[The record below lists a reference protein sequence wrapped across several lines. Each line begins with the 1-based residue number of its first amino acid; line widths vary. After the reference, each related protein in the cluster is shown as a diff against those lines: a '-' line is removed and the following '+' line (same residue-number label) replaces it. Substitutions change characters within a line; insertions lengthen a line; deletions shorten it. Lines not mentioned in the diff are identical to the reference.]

1 MGYTRE
7 DIIRLVEEED
17 VEFIRL
23 QFTDI
28 YGSLK
33 NMAVTTSQLEKV
45 LNNQC
50 SFPGMAIDGFHN
62 TTSASLY
69 LYPDLDTFV
78 VFPWR
83 PQQGRVARLICD
95 VCQEDGTPFEGD
107 SRQVLK
113 KVVRRAEAMGY
124 EFRVGP
130 ECEFFLF
137 DYDEE
142 GNPTTSTRERGIY
155 FDVGP
160 ADNGENARRDII
172 LTMEDMGLVA
182 ESSFHSEGHG
192 QHEIDFRYDSPLVT
206 ADNITTFKL
215 VVRNMAKRHGVYAT
229 FLPKPN
235 NDEKGSGMHMKIA
248 MYEKGT
254 DRSCFARED
263 GAMTETGGWFIGGLM
278 KHMRSLCLI
287 TNPIINSYK
296 RFLPGFDAPTHI
308 GWSRHIYN
316 SLINVANTDYKTE
329 KIELRSPDGA
339 SNPYL
344 ALAVI
349 LSAGLDGIAEKTE
362 AGPAD
367 VPEEQMVPL
376 PASLGEAL
384 EAFRSNPF
392 MEEVLGHYIARKFI
406 KVKEK
411 EWKEYMTRVMDWEVK
426 QYLHLI

>member
-142 GNPTTSTRERGIY
+142 GNPTTSTRERGSY

-263 GAMTETGGWFIGGLM
+263 GSMTETGGWFIGGLM

-384 EAFRSNPF
+384 EAFRSSPF